1 MKFLKIL
8 MATLAFS
15 TSAFADEAPTGAP
28 VSPTSEE
35 QSALNA
41 LQGKLKGTTVC

>member
-1 MKFLKIL
+1 MKLSEIII
-8 MATLAFS
+8 AALALS
-15 TSAFADEAPTGAP
+15 SLSFADEAPTGAP

-41 LQGKLKGTTVC
+41 LQEK